1 MFVLYQVFINDSNVE
16 IVVLDVVNF
25 ISNLLDFIVE
35 DVVFMLMVLESVVSI
50 LLIFEQVC

>member
-35 DVVFMLMVLESVVSI
+35 DVVFMLMVLENVVSI